1 MSPTWSMS
9 SSCMR
14 LKPASGTCAV
24 PVQMGFPWVEGG
36 GADLTTVQLTERAA
50 LLSCSTESRAPRAG
64 GLRLQTE
71 SESCTA
77 SHQQL
82 ADQAPTPA
90 STVKLDHAST

>member
-1 MSPTWSMS
+1 MPTWSMS

-36 GADLTTVQLTERAA
+36 GADRTTVQLTERAA
-50 LLSCSTESRAPRAG
+50 LLSCSTESRESRAG
-64 GLRLQTE
+64 GLRLHTE

-77 SHQQL
+77 SQQ
-82 ADQAPTPA
+82 
-90 STVKLDHAST
+90 